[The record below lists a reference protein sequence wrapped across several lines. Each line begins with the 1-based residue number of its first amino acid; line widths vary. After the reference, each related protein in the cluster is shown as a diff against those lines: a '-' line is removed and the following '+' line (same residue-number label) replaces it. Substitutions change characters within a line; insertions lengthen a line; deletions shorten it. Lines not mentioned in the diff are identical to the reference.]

1 MNPKVALVTGGSQ
14 GIGRAICHR
23 LAADGFLVLVASRN
37 LEKITRVAE
46 SICAEGYQ
54 AKPVQVDVQDVD
66 SFKDVIK
73 EITAAY
79 GGVHVLV
86 NNAGITAD
94 NLMARIKPEAF
105 DSVVNTNLRGA
116 FFLSQA
122 VLRPMMK
129 QRWGRIINITSV
141 VGLMGNAGQANYAA
155 SKAGLVG
162 VTKSLAKEVGS
173 RAITV
178 NAVAPGYI
186 ETDMTQDLSDE
197 VTSAFMEQVP
207 LGRMGQ
213 PDDIAHAVAYLA
225 SEGAS
230 YVTGQVLTVDGGLYM

>member
-1 MNPKVALVTGGSQ
+1 MNSKVALVTGGSQ
-14 GIGRAICHR
+14 GIGRAICRR
-23 LAADGFLVLVASRN
+23 LAAEGFLVLVASRN
-37 LEKITRVAE
+37 LEKITSVADA
-46 SICAEGYQ
+46 ICADGFQ
-54 AKPVQVDVQDVD
+54 AKPVQLDVQATD
-66 SFKDVIK
+66 SFKNVIK
-73 EITAAY
+73 EITTAH
-79 GGVHVLV
+79 GGLHVLV

-186 ETDMTQDLSDE
+186 ETDMTGDLSDQ

-225 SEGAS
+225 SEGAA